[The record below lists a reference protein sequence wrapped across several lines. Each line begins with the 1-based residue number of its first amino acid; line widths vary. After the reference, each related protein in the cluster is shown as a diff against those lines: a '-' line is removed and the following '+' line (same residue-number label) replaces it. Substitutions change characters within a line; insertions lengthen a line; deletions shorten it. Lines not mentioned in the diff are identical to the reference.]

1 MTEPSWLKAA
11 VRRSADE
18 DWTLGFSFERYRQF
32 KSKSP
37 EELAEELGCS
47 LETLD
52 WLSLCRVPSEERFAE
67 ELDVITQRFN
77 VDPNRLAPVLR
88 LAKILHAFSAKRDG
102 EDRSSGSSIKLL
114 AARDRTPDK
123 KDS

>member
-1 MTEPSWLKAA
+1 MTQPSWLKAA

-18 DWTLGFSFERYRQF
+18 DWTLGFIFKRYRQF
-32 KSKSP
+32 KNKSS

-67 ELDVITQRFN
+67 ELSVITQRFN
-77 VDPNRLAPVLR
+77 VDPNRLAPVLL
-88 LAKILHAFSAKRDG
+88 LAKILRTVSEESDG
-102 EDRSSGSSIKLL
+102 EERSNGSSIKLL
-114 AARDRTPDK
+114 AARDRSPDK